1 MNKRIVLM
9 AVMLLSL
16 LASAASVMAQ
26 GAPGRNMSRPE
37 AAPAMQ
43 VIEAAPS
50 ILKLGARLQGSAQH
64 PNIAGWAEYEVER
77 NGNRE
82 FEVDVWGAK
91 AFAGKRV
98 EVYVNG
104 KLVGKMKIN
113 RAGRGDFDIETSDGD
128 TVPHMKA
135 GDTVEVRFRGAT
147 LAGNPLAVMPN
158 SSANSIDTDDDMDD
172 VDDMGDDD
180 IDDDDID
187 DDDDDMDDDDPDDDH
202 DDIDHDDWDDD
213 DDND

>member
-26 GAPGRNMSRPE
+26 GAPGRSMNRPE

-64 PNIAGWAEYEVER
+64 PDIAGWAEYEVER
-77 NGNRE
+77 SGNRE

-135 GDTVEVRFRGAT
+135 GDTVEVRFRGVT
-147 LAGNPLAVMPN
+147 LAGNPLAVVPVGG
-158 SSANSIDTDDDMDD
+158 ANSVDTDDDMDD
-172 VDDMGDDD
+172 VDDMDDD
-180 IDDDDID
+180 IDDDDI
-187 DDDDDMDDDDPDDDH
+187 DDMDDDDPDDDH

>member
-26 GAPGRNMSRPE
+26 GAPGRSMSRPE

-43 VIEAAPS
+43 VIEAAPT

-64 PNIAGWAEYEVER
+64 PDIAGWAEYEVER

-147 LAGNPLAVMPN
+147 LAGNPLAVVPVGN
-158 SSANSIDTDDDMDD
+158 ANSVDTDDDMDD
-172 VDDMGDDD
+172 VDDVDDD
-180 IDDDDID
+180 IDDDDI
-187 DDDDDMDDDDPDDDH
+187 DDMDDDDPDDDH

>member
-26 GAPGRNMSRPE
+26 GAPGRSMSRPE

-43 VIEAAPS
+43 VIEAAPT

-135 GDTVEVRFRGAT
+135 GDTVEVRFRGAA
-147 LAGNPLAVMPN
+147 LAGNPLAVVPVGN
-158 SSANSIDTDDDMDD
+158 ANSVDTDDDMDD
-172 VDDMGDDD
+172 VDDVDDD
-180 IDDDDID
+180 IDDDDI
-187 DDDDDMDDDDPDDDH
+187 DDMDDDDPDDDH

>member
-16 LASAASVMAQ
+16 LVSAASVMAQ
-26 GAPGRNMSRPE
+26 GAPGRSMSRPE

-43 VIEAAPS
+43 VIEAAPT
-50 ILKLGARLQGSAQH
+50 ILKLGARLQGSARH

-135 GDTVEVRFRGAT
+135 GDTVEVRFRGAA
-147 LAGNPLAVMPN
+147 LAGNPLAVVPV
-158 SSANSIDTDDDMDD
+158 SGANSIDTDDDMDD
-172 VDDMGDDD
+172 VDDVDDD
-180 IDDDDID
+180 IDDDDI
-187 DDDDDMDDDDPDDDH
+187 DDMDDDDPDDDH

-213 DDND
+213 NDD

>member
-26 GAPGRNMSRPE
+26 GAPGRSMSRPE

-43 VIEAAPS
+43 VIEAAPT
-50 ILKLGARLQGSAQH
+50 ILKLGARLQGSARH

-135 GDTVEVRFRGAT
+135 GDTVEVRFRGAA
-147 LAGNPLAVMPN
+147 LAGNPLAVVPVGN
-158 SSANSIDTDDDMDD
+158 ANSVDTDDDMDD
-172 VDDMGDDD
+172 VDDVDDD
-180 IDDDDID
+180 IDDDDI
-187 DDDDDMDDDDPDDDH
+187 DDMDDDDPDDDH

>member
-26 GAPGRNMSRPE
+26 GAPGRSMNRPE

-43 VIEAAPS
+43 VIEAAPA

-64 PNIAGWAEYEVER
+64 PDIAGWAEYEVER
-77 NGNRE
+77 SGNRE

-135 GDTVEVRFRGAT
+135 GDTVEVRFRGAA
-147 LAGNPLAVMPN
+147 LAGNPLAVVPVGG
-158 SSANSIDTDDDMDD
+158 ANSVDTDDDMDD
-172 VDDMGDDD
+172 VDDMDDD
-180 IDDDDID
+180 IDDDDI
-187 DDDDDMDDDDPDDDH
+187 DDMDDDDPDDDH